1 MDRAFHC
8 RFHGNF
14 RKEKVEKGL
23 EVPFA
28 IIYTYAICKCSETLL
43 KTLDSSDSSS
53 IYCSRV
59 PPFCFTPTKTYL
71 LELPE
76 KVEVDGR

>member
-14 RKEKVEKGL
+14 RKDKVEKGL
-23 EVPFA
+23 EVPLHHLQM
-28 IIYTYAICKCSETLL
+28 SGERV
-43 KTLDSSDSSS
+43 DSSDSSS
-53 IYCSRV
+53 IYCMV
-59 PPFCFTPTKTYL
+59 PPFLFTPTKTYL
-71 LELPE
+71 LELPK